1 MKSKRVSF
9 GYEDTDQ
16 KIEVD
21 IYGLVFEI
29 NKKNIVD
36 KDLKDLNED
45 EDTIEREIREV
56 IGKDSIEKINSK
68 RLEDGH
74 EKMTLD
80 VEIAVLTC
88 IYKAYITATS
98 GNMINEIIEKDNVTL
113 LFVTHATGVAKEFCK
128 RGIVMK
134 KGKKICDTDIDGAIE
149 VYNNTLK

>member
-36 KDLKDLNED
+36 KDLKDINED

-98 GNMINEIIEKDNVTL
+98 GNMINEIIEKN
-113 LFVTHATGVAKEFCK
+113 KELENK
-128 RGIVMK
+128 ARNLSGNINR
-134 KGKKICDTDIDGAIE
+134 E
-149 VYNNTLK
+149 QRRNYNRNNYRRNRNYRRY